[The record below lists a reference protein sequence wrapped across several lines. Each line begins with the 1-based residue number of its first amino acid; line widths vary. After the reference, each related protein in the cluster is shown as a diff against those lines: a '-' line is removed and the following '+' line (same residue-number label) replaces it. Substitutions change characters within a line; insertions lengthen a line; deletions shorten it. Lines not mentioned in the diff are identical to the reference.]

1 MRKIVDK
8 IGAWFPFALWV
19 LMALLA
25 LSALVCCAA
34 QAACGF
40 GQFWA
45 ICGAV
50 GAGLSVLI
58 YGWQA
63 YGEILEMKEGEE

>member
-1 MRKIVDK
+1 MEKIK
-8 IGAWFPFALWV
+8 EIIGRYLPFAWWV
-19 LMALLA
+19 FLALLA
-25 LSALVCCAA
+25 VCACVCCSV

>member
-1 MRKIVDK
+1 MRKIADK
-8 IGAWFPFALWV
+8 IGAWFPFVLWV

>member
-1 MRKIVDK
+1 MRKIADK
-8 IGAWFPFALWV
+8 IRAWFPFALWV

>member
-1 MRKIVDK
+1 MRKIADK

-25 LSALVCCAA
+25 LSALVCCTA

>member
-1 MRKIVDK
+1 MDNIRNAIAKYILFVFW
-8 IGAWFPFALWV
+8 IC
-19 LMALLA
+19 MALLA
-25 LSALVCCAA
+25 LCALVCCAT

-50 GAGLSVLI
+50 GSGI
-58 YGWQA
+58 GMIIFGWQA
-63 YGEILEMKEGEE
+63 YGEWLERNNY

>member
-1 MRKIVDK
+1 MRKIADK
-8 IGAWFPFALWV
+8 IGAWLPFALWV

-50 GAGLSVLI
+50 GSAFSVPI
-58 YGWQA
+58 YAVQA
-63 YGEILEMKEGEE
+63 YSEWIEKDNY